1 MIDHTVFVAARDEY
15 TEYLCEIINPVIIQA
30 FSDIYVLAEKD
41 LKKFQLYLQEIKHW
55 NPSIIKEHTDAI
67 TKHCP
72 CLNELISAIIVCHS
86 QILARARIGSS
97 ENKKL
102 TIKIPSP
109 ELFVHH
115 CYINCAKNV
124 YYDPDIFRNTSMDD
138 FEKEAEL
145 SARFCPCI
153 KATIKDLVP
162 YQHILTTYIG
172 QHDGEADVDMGQ
184 NDIPEDPDV
193 EDEPPPAVPEAPV
206 GPVGPEAPVG
216 PVGPVGPAAPAA
228 QEPQTEE
235 DVKNDEEFFD
245 DESKWID
252 SGNRHMP
259 QRPQQSSQSFSS
271 GPAGNFTEMNSP
283 TPNSSNQPH

>member
-15 TEYLCEIINPVIIQA
+15 TEYLCEILNPVIIQA
-30 FSDIYVLAEKD
+30 FSDIYVLAEND
-41 LKKFQLYLQEIKHW
+41 IKKFQVYLQEIKHW

-193 EDEPPPAVPEAPV
+193 EDDVEEPPAPAPV
-206 GPVGPEAPVG
+206 EPQSEPLPGPPGP
-216 PVGPVGPAAPAA
+216 
-228 QEPQTEE
+228 QEPQT
-235 DVKNDEEFFD
+235 DRGEEFFD

-252 SGNRHMP
+252 SGNRRMP
-259 QRPQQSSQSFSS
+259 QQPQQSSQSFSS
-271 GPAGNFTEMNSP
+271 GPVGNSTAMSSP